1 MNINFT
7 KINYDDRSMQF
18 YNVSFDA
25 TQEAIA
31 FTEIER
37 EPGDTRRFERAH
49 GVFLY
54 REVSRF
60 HFKDAL
66 QTISVFIVVEKI
78 ISSGFRHWDM
88 YN

>member
-1 MNINFT
+1 
-7 KINYDDRSMQF
+7 MQF
-18 YNVSFDA
+18 TNVSFDA
-25 TQEAIA
+25 TQEAMA

-37 EPGDTRRFERAH
+37 EPGDTRRFERVRE
-49 GVFLY
+49 VFLY